1 MMTKKYTV
9 FIATITICQMAYCE
23 GEQTVGCEVEV
34 TGGAALIEINKF
46 PAAKIDNSDDS
57 RTCNSRINHLIFNG
71 TNELRVIFNPSI
83 NPATNG
89 VRQGYSLN
97 VLKMERAGTNVLCEL
112 LVGITNSVATT
123 NVSFVIHPWPLLQQD
138 LPWLA
143 RSPIVPAD
151 DDKNLILSLVT
162 QVKNAF
168 VAKDKNALKVLYTKR
183 NNIMAIS
190 QGKNISEIEQEQSS
204 FYDIAFTGQTCTV
217 LPVDLTSLVFR
228 PSTNASLVSVVST
241 NGADPIIVDLGDD
254 TTLEVPIV
262 VSKDADNAWILVQ

>member
-1 MMTKKYTV
+1 MTKKYTV
-9 FIATITICQMAYCE
+9 LFATITICQMAYCE

-34 TGGAALIEINKF
+34 NGGSALIEINRF
-46 PAAKIDNSDDS
+46 PAAIIDNTDDT
-57 RTCNSRINHLIFNG
+57 RTCNSRINHLTFNG

-89 VRQGYSLN
+89 VRQGYSLS
-97 VLKMERAGTNVLCEL
+97 VLKMERAGTNILSEL

-123 NVSFVIHPWPLLQQD
+123 NVSFIVQPWPLLQQD
-138 LPWLA
+138 LPWLT
-143 RSPIVPAD
+143 RSPSVLTD
-151 DDKNLILSLVT
+151 DDRNIILLLVT

-190 QGKNISEIEQEQSS
+190 KGINISEIEQAQSS
-204 FYDIAFTGQTCTV
+204 IYDVAFTGQTCTV

-228 PSTNASLVSVVST
+228 TSTNANLVSVVSP

-262 VSKDADNAWILVQ
+262 VSKDANNAWILVQ